1 MGRKSKFTPEQKE
14 QAVLRYIKG
23 YESQMEIAISL
34 GIKQTPFQKWIAIY
48 EMSGIEGFIPSPH
61 NNSYSKEFKTE
72 VVLAYL
78 NGDGSFLDLM
88 KKYKLKSTSQ
98 INAWVMK
105 YNSHEELK
113 DYNPKGEVY
122 MTESR
127 RKTTLEERIKI
138 VEWCLNHDKSYKD
151 AASEFDVS
159 YAQVYQWVKR
169 FTEDGENGLEDR
181 RGKNKLDEEL
191 TELELLR
198 RENKRLERK
207 LEEERRTV
215 VALKKVK
222 EIERRRYSPKGNKNH
237 NT

>member
-14 QAVLRYIKG
+14 QAVLRYING
-23 YESQMEIAISL
+23 DESQNEIASSL
-34 GIKQTPFQKWIAIY
+34 GINRKSFQNWIAFY
-48 EMSGIEGFIPSPH
+48 ETSGIEGLLPSSR
-61 NNSYSKEFKTE
+61 NNSYSKEFKTD

-78 NGDGSFLDLM
+78 NGEDSLLDLM

-98 INAWVMK
+98 IISWVMK

-113 DYNPKGEVY
+113 DYYPKGEVY
-122 MTESR
+122 MTENR
-127 RKTTLEERIKI
+127 RKTTLKERIKI
-138 VEWCLNHDKSYKD
+138 VEWCLEHDNSYKN

-169 FTEDGENGLEDR
+169 FIEDGEKGLEDR

-215 VALKKVK
+215 IALKKLK
-222 EIERRRYSPKGNKNH
+222 EIERRRYSPKGNKNR

>member
-14 QAVLRYIKG
+14 QAVLRYING
-23 YESQMEIAISL
+23 NESQNEIAASL
-34 GIKQTPFQKWIAIY
+34 GINHISFRRWLAIY
-48 EMSGIEGFIPSPH
+48 EASGIEGFIPSPR
-61 NNSYSKEFKTE
+61 NNSYSKEFKAE

-78 NGDGSFLDLM
+78 NGEGSQVDLM

-98 INAWVMK
+98 INTWVMK

-113 DYNPKGEVY
+113 GYSPKGEVY
-122 MTESR
+122 MAESR

-138 VEWCLNHDKSYKD
+138 VKWCLEHDKSYKD

-169 FTEDGENGLEDR
+169 FTEEGENGLEDR

-207 LEEERRTV
+207 LEEERRTII
-215 VALKKVK
+215 ALKKVK
-222 EIERRRYSPKGNKNH
+222 EIERRRYSPKGNKNR